1 MVILPILL
9 SRVFFFFL
17 DRRRCMYVWVILS
30 LELKASSITPPVTCF
45 LTETPLYLAR
55 F

>member
-1 MVILPILL
+1 MVMLPALL
-9 SRVFFFFL
+9 SRVFFFL
-17 DRRRCMYVWVILS
+17 DRCRCMYVWVILS
-30 LELKASSITPPVTCF
+30 LELKASSITLPLHVF